1 MAFEFIQG
9 VHLRRT
15 QERVDE
21 IEALAALCGGRAGGV
36 GALLA
41 DLRTPGR
48 RRMRRS
54 LPTGLKVAAAWRWER
69 ADNRTE
75 RWWPQGITTSA
86 DAFESTRLDGREV
99 IAVSWYSKQVA
110 GFGKGTRISFID
122 FLGRHYRHVLL
133 VVPKIVDGE
142 VELEPLHAHAGGI
155 VWAGD
160 HLYVAGTRKGIY
172 AFRLDDLVRIPE
184 SLHVDDHQAIG
195 RMGDRLATH
204 GYRYVLPLRFAWRAS
219 ADEGHEPLRYS
230 FLSLDRKGATGPE
243 LVAGEYGRRSQTTR
257 LARFPLDPE
266 TWRLL
271 ETEDGFSRP
280 LLLEEKGERGM
291 QGATVVNGTWY
302 VTSSRGPAG
311 LGSLYVGKPGRF
323 REHRWALPIGP
334 EDIAYV
340 GENDTL
346 WSVSEHPRRRWVFK
360 VNRSRVPGLES

>member
-1 MAFEFIQG
+1 MAHEFIQG

-15 QERVDE
+15 KERVDE
-21 IEALAALCGGRAGGV
+21 IEALAALCGGRVGGV
-36 GALLA
+36 SALLA
-41 DLRTPGR
+41 DSRTPGR
-48 RRMRRS
+48 RRMHRS
-54 LPTGLKVAAAWRWER
+54 LPTGRKVAAAWRWEKV
-69 ADNRTE
+69 DNRTA

-86 DAFESTRLDGREV
+86 DAFASTRLDGREV
-99 IAVSWYSKQVA
+99 IAVSWYSKQLA
-110 GFGKGTRISFID
+110 GYGKGTRISFID

-172 AFRLDDLVRIPE
+172 AFRLDDLMRIPG
-184 SLHVDDHQAIG
+184 SLRVADHERIG
-195 RMGDRLATH
+195 RDGERIATY
-204 GYRYVLPLRFAWRAS
+204 GYRYVLPLRFAWAAT
-219 ADEGHEPLRYS
+219 ADDGHEPLRYS
-230 FLSLDRKGATGPE
+230 FLSLDRNGATGPE
-243 LVAGEYGRRSQTTR
+243 LVAGEYGRRRQSTR
-257 LARFPLDPE
+257 LARFPLDPV

-291 QGATVVNGTWY
+291 QGATVVDGTWY
-302 VTSSRGPAG
+302 VTSSRGPTG
-311 LGSLYVGKPGRF
+311 LGSLYVGQPGRF

-360 VNRSRVPGLES
+360 VKRSSVPGPPD